1 MPKKEE
7 QKEER
12 DIKSKY
18 EMAVKKA
25 KESGKMVAV
34 LLTTEE
40 QDDHVIRYRLLL
52 RPSGNGERII
62 HNLEIVLDDNNTGIQ
77 IPLFGNWEDAL
88 NTAEAILNMMSID
101 RFKEAKELAL
111 QLQPNRPKRGSRVE
125 EIE

>member
-7 QKEER
+7 QKAER
-12 DIKSKY
+12 DIKDKY

-25 KESGKMVAV
+25 KESGKTVAV

-40 QDDHVIRYRLLL
+40 QDDHIIRYRLLL
-52 RPSGNGERII
+52 RPSGERII
-62 HNLEIVLDDNNTGIQ
+62 HNMEIVLDDNNIGIQ
-77 IPLFGNWEDAL
+77 IPLFGNWGDVL

-101 RFKEAKELAL
+101 KFKEAKELAL
-111 QLQPNRPKRGSRVE
+111 QLQPNRSKRGGRVE

>member
-7 QKEER
+7 QKAER
-12 DIKSKY
+12 DMKDKY
-18 EMAVKKA
+18 ETAVKKA
-25 KESGKMVAV
+25 KETGKTVAV

-52 RPSGNGERII
+52 RPSGERII
-62 HNLEIVLDDNNTGIQ
+62 HNMEIVLDDNNTGIQ
-77 IPLFGNWEDAL
+77 IPLFGNWEDVL

-101 RFKEAKELAL
+101 KFKEAKELAL
-111 QLQPNRPKRGSRVE
+111 QLRPSRPRVDRVE

>member
-7 QKEER
+7 QKTER
-12 DIKSKY
+12 DIKDKY

-25 KESGKMVAV
+25 KESGKPVAV

-52 RPSGNGERII
+52 RPSGERII
-62 HNLEIVLDDNNTGIQ
+62 HSMEIVLDDNDIGIQ
-77 IPLFGNWEDAL
+77 IPLLGNWEYVL
-88 NTAEAILNMMSID
+88 NTAEAIFNMMSID
-101 RFKEAKELAL
+101 KFKEAKELAL
-111 QLQPNRPKRGSRVE
+111 QLQPRSKRGGRVE

>member
-7 QKEER
+7 QKER
-12 DIKSKY
+12 DIKDKY
-18 EMAVKKA
+18 EVAVKKA
-25 KESGKMVAV
+25 KESGKAVAV

-52 RPSGNGERII
+52 RPSGERII

-77 IPLFGNWEDAL
+77 IPLFGNWENVL

-101 RFKEAKELAL
+101 KFKEAKELAL
-111 QLQPNRPKRGSRVE
+111 QLQPNRSKRSSRVE

>member
-25 KESGKMVAV
+25 KELGKAVAV

-52 RPSGNGERII
+52 RPSGERII
-62 HNLEIVLDDNNTGIQ
+62 HNLEIVLDDNNTGVQ
-77 IPLFGNWEDAL
+77 IPLFGDWENVL
-88 NTAEAILNMMSID
+88 NTAEAIFNMMSID
-101 RFKEAKELAL
+101 KFKEAKELAL
-111 QLQPNRPKRGSRVE
+111 QLQPGRSKRGSRVE

>member
-18 EMAVKKA
+18 EMALKKA
-25 KESGKMVAV
+25 KESGKTVAV

-40 QDDHVIRYRLLL
+40 QDDHVIRYRLLI
-52 RPSGNGERII
+52 RPAGERII
-62 HNLEIVLDDNNTGIQ
+62 HNMEIVLDDNDIGIQ
-77 IPLFGNWEDAL
+77 IPLLGNWEYVL

-101 RFKEAKELAL
+101 KFKEAKELAL
-111 QLQPNRPKRGSRVE
+111 QLQPNRSKRGGRVE